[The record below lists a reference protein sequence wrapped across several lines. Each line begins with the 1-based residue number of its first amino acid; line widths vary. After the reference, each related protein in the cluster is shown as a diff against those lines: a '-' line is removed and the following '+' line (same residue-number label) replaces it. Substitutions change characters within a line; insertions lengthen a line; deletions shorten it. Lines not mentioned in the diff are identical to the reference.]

1 MYEKKYP
8 GLNDFTDGNLYTWTI
23 LFQGEVSLNFPE
35 GQTPKDKGLDRYAKK
50 PEIKVKEHHSSN
62 FDTFCPNK

>member
-1 MYEKKYP
+1 M
-8 GLNDFTDGNLYTWTI
+8 I
-23 LFQGEVSLNFPE
+23 LHIVIYIPEQIFFQGEVNLNFPE

-50 PEIKVKEHHSSN
+50 PEIKVREHHSSN